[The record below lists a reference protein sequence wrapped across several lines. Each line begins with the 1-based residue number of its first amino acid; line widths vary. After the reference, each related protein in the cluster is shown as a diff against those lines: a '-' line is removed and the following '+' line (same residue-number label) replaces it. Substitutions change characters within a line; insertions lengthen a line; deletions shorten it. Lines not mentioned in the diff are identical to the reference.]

1 MSYPERT
8 VVTGAGLAGFHTVEE
23 LRRRGYSGQLTLI
36 GAEDRPPYDRPP
48 LSKRVLTDGIDPS
61 LNADFASLDV
71 DFRPAETAVALEVP
85 APAAPAPATPASPAP
100 AQPARESALITNR
113 DKYAFDHLVIATGSV
128 PVTLPGP
135 GPQRVLRTY
144 DDALAL
150 RALLRP
156 GLRLAIVGAGW
167 IGAELATA
175 AAAAGCQVTVVEA
188 GPAPLAGALGAAA
201 GARTAAWYEQ
211 AGVELRTG
219 TAVESVERG
228 GLALAGG
235 WLAADE
241 IVTAVGVRPAVSWL
255 AGSGLVLDN
264 GVAVDPGLRA
274 SLPGVYAAGDCA
286 AFASLRFGVRLRVE
300 HWETALHA
308 PEVVAAN
315 IAGGAEVYDP
325 VPYFW
330 SEQFGRMVQYAG
342 HHAAA
347 DRLVWRGDP
356 DAATWSACWLSGD
369 TRRLTAVLTV
379 NRPRDLLQ
387 GRRLIA
393 AGAEVDA
400 LRLADP
406 AVAVKDAAVKDT
418 AS

>member
-1 MSYPERT
+1 MQVMSYPERT
-8 VVTGAGLAGFHTVEE
+8 VVTGAGLAGFRTVEE

-71 DFRPAETAVALEVP
+71 DFHPSETAVALE
-85 APAAPAPATPASPAP
+85 APAPV
-100 AQPARESALITNR
+100 AREPALITNR
-113 DKYAFDHLVIATGSV
+113 DKYPFDHLVLATGSV

-156 GLRLAIVGAGW
+156 GLRLAIIGAGW

-175 AAAAGCQVTVVEA
+175 AAAAGCQVTVIEA
-188 GPAPLAGALGAAA
+188 GPAPLAGALGATA
-201 GARTAAWYEQ
+201 GARTVPWYEQ

-286 AFASLRFGVRLRVE
+286 AFTSLRFGVRLRVE

-308 PEVVAAN
+308 PEVVAAT
-315 IAGGAEVYDP
+315 IMGGDEVYDP

-347 DRLVWRGDP
+347 DRLIWRGDP

-369 TRRLTAVLTV
+369 TARLTAVLTV

-400 LRLADP
+400 ARLADP
-406 AVAVKDAAVKDT
+406 AIAVKDT